1 MIEPRG
7 RRARAAGSVVVLF
20 VFVDGIGVGRDD
32 PAENPLAGT
41 AQLLARFALAPDGP
55 LPGGGA
61 AGRADPRLGVPGRPQ
76 SATGHATIL
85 SGTNAPAALGAH
97 LLGFPNA
104 PLRAL
109 LRRENLFLSLVGR
122 GRRVAFANAFGTA
135 FLRALALPHEAVEGE
150 EAELPA
156 ALRRRVRPAATV
168 VAAEAAGLHFRTTRE
183 LRAGDAV
190 SADLTGELLRARGLD
205 VPARTPEEAAAALLR
220 LGTGHEL
227 VMFEH
232 FAADDAGHAQSFSQA
247 RSVLGELDR
256 FLRALVEGLSPQD
269 ALLVTSD
276 HGNVEALGTRNH
288 TLADV
293 PVLGFGRAAAE
304 VPRVRALTDVRP
316 ALERLV
322 EAT

>member
-1 MIEPRG
+1 M
-7 RRARAAGSVVVLF
+7 VLF

-41 AQLLARFALAPDGP
+41 GQLLARFVDAPDGP
-55 LPGGGA
+55 LPGGGV
-61 AGRADPRLGVPGRPQ
+61 AGHADPRLGVPGRPQ

-85 SGTNAPAALGAH
+85 SGHNAPALLGRH
-97 LLGFPNA
+97 VLGFPNE

-109 LRRENLFLSLVGR
+109 LRRENLFLALTAR
-122 GRRVAFANAFGTA
+122 GRSVAFANAFGTA
-135 FLRALALPHEAVEGE
+135 FLRALALPHEPVAGE
-150 EAELPA
+150 EAEIPA
-156 ALRRRVRPAATV
+156 ALRRRLRPAATV
-168 VAAEAAGLHFRTTRE
+168 VAAEAAGLRFRTTRE
-183 LRAGDAV
+183 LRTGEAV
-190 SADLTGELLRARGLD
+190 SADLTGAMLRARGLE
-205 VPARTPEEAAAALLR
+205 VPERTPAQAAEALLQ
-220 LGTGHEL
+220 LGRVHEL

-232 FAADDAGHAQSFSQA
+232 FAADDAGHAQSFPSA
-247 RSVLGELDR
+247 RAVLAELDA
-256 FLRALVEGLSPQD
+256 FLRALVDGLRPQD

-304 VPRVRALTDVRP
+304 VPNVRALTDVRP

-322 EAT
+322 EGA